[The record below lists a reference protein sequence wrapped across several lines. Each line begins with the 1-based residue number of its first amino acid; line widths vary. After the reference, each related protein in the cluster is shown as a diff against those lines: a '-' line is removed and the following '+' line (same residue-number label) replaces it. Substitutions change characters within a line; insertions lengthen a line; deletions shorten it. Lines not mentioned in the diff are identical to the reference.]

1 MPFFP
6 NIAIPKIGNLDSEKE
21 RKQIME
27 YLYQLNE
34 QLRFT
39 LSNLDEENLS
49 SGLTNTIDAAYTAGT
64 GAVKDIGY
72 INENIHIQK
81 AFSDS
86 LGLAVSNGETSSD
99 VSLTSKDGTMSTIN
113 IAMSKMVSTD
123 DLSTSGGA
131 EINGD
136 NITSGTIDNDRLDI
150 EHMELDGDNIT
161 SGTIDND
168 RLDIEHMELDGSNIA
183 SGTIDNDRLD
193 IANMELS
200 GSNITSG
207 TIDNARLDVA
217 NLEIAG
223 GNITSGTIDNARIDV
238 DNLGVK
244 LLDNAEGTFTEL
256 TGTVLDVSGIEIGIP
271 ENETLVRI
279 NPTGSGVGSIGYGLN
294 YWNEVKSNSFIN
306 ASSRR
311 YKQDIRD
318 ITDADLGNVDD
329 IRPVSFEHKGF
340 TDGKRYVGMIAEEM
354 AETNPAFV
362 FFDRDGRADGID
374 YAKLTVLLIRE
385 VQKLKRRVQELER
398 LHE

>member
-6 NIAIPKIGNLDSEKE
+6 NIAIPKIGNLDSDKE

-86 LGLAVSNGETSSD
+86 LGLAVSNGETSSA
-99 VSLTSKDGTMSTIN
+99 VSLTSKDGTMSTII

-150 EHMELDGDNIT
+150 EHMELDGSNIA

-193 IANMELS
+193 IEHMELD
-200 GSNITSG
+200 GSNI
-207 TIDNARLDVA
+207 A
-217 NLEIAG
+217 
-223 GNITSGTIDNARIDV
+223 SGTIDNARIDV

-311 YKQDIRD
+311 YKSDIRD
-318 ITDADLGNVDD
+318 ITDAELGSVDD